1 MGTSKGRGAERP
13 PTEETTKMTDAG
25 RLGCA
30 SFAFDGRRVWVT
42 GASRGLG
49 RAIALGFAA
58 SGADVALTARSED
71 AVREVASVAESLG
84 AKTLVLPGSVSDSA
98 TVVAAARE
106 IEEVWGGLDILINC
120 AGVSPVF
127 KKVEFVDE
135 AEWRHVLDVNV
146 TGSFLCAREA
156 GKLMLKSHGGAIV
169 NVSSIHG
176 QVGGERMAAYSA
188 SKGAVDALSRTLALE
203 WAVRGVRVNILA
215 PGYFETDMT
224 KGLRDHEK
232 WRGRLLARTPL
243 GRFGAPD
250 ELVSAALFLASDAS
264 AFMTGSTIVVDGGWT
279 AA

>member
-1 MGTSKGRGAERP
+1 MNVEPRP
-13 PTEETTKMTDAG
+13 EPVQ
-25 RLGCA
+25 
-30 SFAFDGRRVWVT
+30 FDLSGRRVWVT

-58 SGADVALTARSED
+58 SGADVALTART
-71 AVREVASVAESLG
+71 AVAVHEVAAEAEGLG
-84 AKTLVLPGSVSDSA
+84 AKTLALPGSVADPEDVIAS
-98 TVVAAARE
+98 VRE
-106 IEEVWGGLDILINC
+106 IERAWGGLDVLVNC

-127 KKVEFVDE
+127 KKVELVEDD
-135 AEWRHVLDVNV
+135 EWRQVMDVNV

-156 GKLMLKSHGGAIV
+156 GKLMLDRDGGAIV

-188 SKGAVDALSRTLALE
+188 SKGAVDAFSRTLALE
-203 WAVRGVRVNILA
+203 WASRGIRVNTLA

-224 KGLRDHEK
+224 EALRGHQK
-232 WRGRLLARTPL
+232 WRGHLLSRIPL
-243 GRFGAPD
+243 GRFGVPE

-264 AFMTGSTIVVDGGWT
+264 GFMTGSTVVVDGGWT